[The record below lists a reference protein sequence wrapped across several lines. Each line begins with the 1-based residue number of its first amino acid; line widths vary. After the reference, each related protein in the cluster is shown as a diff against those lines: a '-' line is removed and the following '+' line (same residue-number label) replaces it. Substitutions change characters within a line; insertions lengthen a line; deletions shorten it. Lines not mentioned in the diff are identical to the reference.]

1 MALSRL
7 MLQTRKLACA
17 PISRTMRPMV
27 AVRSVATKAPEVAD
41 YAVEERVST
50 LLLYVS
56 LNFALYISPAGKKC
70 KAFDISQRVLQQ
82 GVAVEVDDKVA
93 VLPLG
98 KTLGRFQIW
107 DHA

>member
-7 MLQTRKLACA
+7 VLQTRKLACA

-50 LLLYVS
+50 LLLIVPHAAAHS
-56 LNFALYISPAGKKC
+56 SK
-70 KAFDISQRVLQQ
+70 QQ
-82 GVAVEVDDKVA
+82 MVD
-93 VLPLG
+93 
-98 KTLGRFQIW
+98 
-107 DHA
+107 